1 MKKYYALE
9 TEGDHA
15 TINIFG
21 DITSW
26 PWLESDVSSYNLV
39 QELDALQDAGQI
51 DVYINSYGGEVA
63 EGLAIYNALKRH
75 KAKVVTH
82 CEGFACSVASVI
94 FMAGDERVMS
104 NASLLMIHNAW
115 TYTQG
120 NAQELRKEA
129 DDLDTITQASKN
141 AYLERVNIDAAE
153 LSAMMDSEK
162 WLDPAEC
169 LEKGFATAIV
179 GDDSSGKPSQQAKQA
194 VYNAMRKIEPAR
206 KLLEKT
212 GPEPEPPAAQAE
224 EPPVEPP
231 EDPPKKEETEN
242 KVFNFITAIFGDKE
256 E

>member
-51 DVYINSYGGEVA
+51 DIYINSYGGEVA